1 MKMKLKLIASLVLV
15 TSILIGCG
23 QDKSEKTNDNVSAA
37 KDSDFNYQLE
47 QFADIKVLRYRIPAW
62 EKLTLKEQT
71 LVYYLTQAGLAGRDI
86 MWDQNYRHNLTIRK
100 ALESIY
106 TNYDGDKENNDWRA
120 FEVYLKRVWFSNG
133 IHHHYSTDKIKPDF
147 TSDYLKQLLVDT
159 NTVLEGEAF
168 EVIFNDKDAKKVN
181 LTKGAD
187 NVALSAVNFYGPNV
201 TNKDVEN
208 FYKTKVSPNPEKP
221 LSFGLN
227 SQLVKENGVLKERVY
242 KSGGLYGSAIDEIIK
257 WLELAKGVAE
267 NQKQDDALGLLIE
280 YYKTGDLQSWDDYN
294 VAWTTATEGNI
305 DYINGFVEVYN
316 DPVGYRGSYET
327 IVQINDFDMSQRMKV
342 LSDNAQWFEDN
353 STLMPEHKKENVVG
367 ITYKVV
373 NVAGEAGDASPST
386 PIGVNLP
393 NADWIRAAVGSKSVS
408 LGNITEAYNNA
419 GSTGRLKEFVNDE
432 EELQLSEQY
441 GQLADKLHTALHEV
455 VGHASGRLNPGVGEP
470 KETLKN
476 YASTMEE
483 GRADLIALY
492 YQYSP
497 KLQELGL
504 VDDWKKSGMAAY
516 DNYIRNGLMTQLIRL
531 NLGDDVEQAHMRN
544 RQWVSSWVFEKG
556 KADNVIEKIT
566 RDGKTYLNIND
577 YAKLRELFGEL
588 LRDVQRIKSEGDYA
602 AAETLVETYG
612 VKVNQAFHKEILERN
627 KQFDSAPYSGFV
639 NPVLEPKTND
649 NGEIIEINVTYPET
663 FSGQM
668 LEYSKHYNF
677 LPEIN

>member
-1 MKMKLKLIASLVLV
+1 MKFKLMASVMLA
-15 TSILIGCG
+15 TSILASCG
-23 QDKSEKTNDNVSAA
+23 QDKPQKATEKEDV
-37 KDSDFNYQLE
+37 KDSFNYNVE
-47 QFADIKVLRYRIPAW
+47 QFADVKVLRYRIPDW
-62 EKLTLKEQT
+62 DKLTLKEQK

-100 ALESIY
+100 ALENVY
-106 TNYDGDKENNDWRA
+106 VNYQGDKSTNDWKA

-133 IHHHYSTDKIKPDF
+133 IHHHYSSDKLKPEF
-147 TSDYLKQLLVDT
+147 TPDYLKQLLAET
-159 NTVLEGEAF
+159 STTLEGEAF
-168 EVIFNDKDAKKVN
+168 DVIFNDTDSKKINLAKGV
-181 LTKGAD
+181 D
-187 NVALSAVNFYGPNV
+187 NVALSAVNFYGPDV
-201 TNKDVEN
+201 TNSDVES
-208 FYKTKVSPNPEKP
+208 FYKAMKSPDPNKP

-267 NQKQDDALGLLIE
+267 NKAQGDALGLLID
-280 YYKTGDLQSWDDYN
+280 YYKTGDLQTWDDYN
-294 VAWTTATEGNI
+294 LAWTAATEGNI
-305 DYINGFVEVYN
+305 DYINGFIEVYN
-316 DPVGYRGSYET
+316 DPLGYKASFET
-327 IVQINDFDMSQRMKV
+327 IVQINDFDMSQKMKV

-408 LGNITEAYNNA
+408 LGNITDAYNNS
-419 GSTGRLKEFVNDE
+419 GSTGRLKEFANDE
-432 EELQLSEQY
+432 EELQLAEQY

-455 VGHASGRLNPGVGEP
+455 VGHASGRLNPGVREP
-470 KETLKN
+470 KETLRN
-476 YASTMEE
+476 YSSTMEE
-483 GRADLIALY
+483 GRADLVALY

-504 VDDWKKSGMAAY
+504 VDDWKKVGMAGY
-516 DNYIRNGLMTQLIRL
+516 DGYIRNGLMTQLIRL

-566 RDGKTYLNIND
+566 RDGKTYININD
-577 YAKLRELFGEL
+577 YEKLRELFGEL
-588 LRDVQRIKSEGDYA
+588 LREVQRIKSEGDYA
-602 AAETLVETYG
+602 AAEALVETYG
-612 VKVNQAFHKEILERN
+612 VKVDQSLHKEILERN

-639 NPVLEPKTND
+639 NPVLVPKTND
-649 NGEIIEINVTYPET
+649 EGEIIEINVTYPET
-663 FSGQM
+663 FSEQM